1 MQRDVVIGK
10 NVKLCRLCKNEI
22 INPPSLCMT
31 PFPKAAQYYPEK
43 AEFIHDL
50 GITLEV
56 YQCSCC
62 NLIQLCSTSVDYYK
76 EVITAA
82 SFSEDS
88 KAFRLK
94 EFHIFVEQFGL
105 QGKKAIEV
113 GCGKG
118 PMLDILAQAGLQAFG
133 LEFSPEFTEYAK
145 KCDRDV
151 IEGYLNDLGDEYNSK
166 FDAFISLNYIEHQPD
181 TQLFIQSLARI
192 TTEEAVGY
200 ITAPN
205 VEYLLRTN
213 TLYEFV
219 ADHLIYFTQETMR
232 RAFETNGFE
241 VLKNELIN
249 NENDIALI
257 VKKRKINAISGHDK
271 VATLINSFNE
281 LVNSV
286 RVDGRKIAI
295 WGAGHRTLA
304 LIALANPNGIEFI
317 VDSADFK
324 QGKFSPVTHLP
335 IISPLEFQNSDVD
348 TIIVMLPGI
357 YPDEVIKN
365 IKSYPRT
372 IATYKLHDNQI
383 IEV

>member
-1 MQRDVVIGK
+1 MGE
-10 NVKLCRLCKNEI
+10 NVKICRLCKNEI
-22 INPPSLCMT
+22 TNPPSLSMT
-31 PFPKAAQYYPEK
+31 PFPKAAQYYPEEK
-43 AEFIHDL
+43 EFSDDL
-50 GITLEV
+50 GIVLEV

-94 EFHIFVEQFGL
+94 EFCALVEQFNL

-118 PMLDILAQAGLQAFG
+118 PMLDILTQAGLQVFG

-145 KCDRDV
+145 SCGRNV
-151 IEGYLNDLGDEYNSK
+151 IEGYLNDLDAEYNSK
-166 FDAFISLNYIEHQPD
+166 FDVFISLNYIEHQPD
-181 TQLFIQSLARI
+181 TQLFIQNLARI
-192 TTEEAVGY
+192 TSEEAVGY

-219 ADHLIYFTQETMR
+219 ADHLIYFTQETMC
-232 RAFETNGFE
+232 RAFETNGFK
-241 VLKNELIN
+241 VLKSELIN
-249 NENDIALI
+249 NDNDIALI
-257 VKKRKINAISGHDK
+257 VKKRKIKTISGHDK
-271 VATLINSFNE
+271 VAALINSFNN

-286 RVDGRKIAI
+286 HVDGRKVAI

-304 LIALANPNGIEFI
+304 LIALANPKGIACI

-335 IISPLEFQNSDVD
+335 IISPLEFQNSDID

-357 YPDEVIKN
+357 YPDEVIKT
-365 IKSYPRT
+365 IKKYQRS
-372 IATYKLHDNQI
+372 IKTYKLQDNTI
-383 IEV
+383 VEV